1 MTEHTGVEDPSTT
14 AKMQARRF
22 NVALSILIEPHLRG
36 GGHVSCRA
44 DTAGGDLAL
53 LYVQLKIISSSSQG
67 SPSMN
72 AFIIDLSIYL
82 SI

>member
-36 GGHVSCRA
+36 GGHVSCKA

-53 LYVQLKIISSSSQG
+53 CTYNYK
-67 SPSMN
+67 
-72 AFIIDLSIYL
+72 
-82 SI
+82 